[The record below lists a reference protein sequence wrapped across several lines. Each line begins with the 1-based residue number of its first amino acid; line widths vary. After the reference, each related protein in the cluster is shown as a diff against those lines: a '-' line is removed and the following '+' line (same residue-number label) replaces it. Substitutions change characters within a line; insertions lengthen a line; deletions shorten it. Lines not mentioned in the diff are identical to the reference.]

1 MGNSLGF
8 IFSLANFVVFSVVL
22 GYYSLLVLGVFLQG
36 NTLYIL
42 WVAFFMKY
50 RRELDYKRFS
60 QSATERNKMIQLI
73 QGMQDLR
80 VEHVTFSYDGAERN
94 YALNDVSL
102 EIPERKVT
110 AIVGESGCGKTT
122 LILLPTILPLT
133 AILWMRLDFIRRQRW
148 LM

>member
-1 MGNSLGF
+1 MGNSLGV

-22 GYYSLLVLGVFLQG
+22 GYYSLRVLGVFLLG

-73 QGMQDLR
+73 QGMQDHPCRARYFQL
-80 VEHVTFSYDGAERN
+80 
-94 YALNDVSL
+94 
-102 EIPERKVT
+102 
-110 AIVGESGCGKTT
+110 
-122 LILLPTILPLT
+122 
-133 AILWMRLDFIRRQRW
+133 
-148 LM
+148 